1 MTEQNTTGAA
11 SRIARVTCI
20 GGGMIGAGWAA
31 HFMRAGLE
39 VVVYDPAAEREIFL
53 REYLAKAM
61 PALAKL
67 GMAPG
72 ASPTRVHFTTNMEE
86 ALKDTDF
93 VQESATENIDAK
105 IKLIGEI
112 DALMAPDAVIA
123 SSSSGFLAAD
133 LRRAV
138 RHPERILIGHPFNPP
153 YLVPLV
159 EIAGGDAASQAA
171 ATASEFYKSTGCEV
185 VSLDREIAGYIG
197 NRIQYAVLRE
207 ILYIVS
213 QGVADLQAIDTA
225 IASGPAIR
233 WAVMGASSA
242 LFLGARDPTAYGDY
256 AEGFAAEMERGFLA
270 PPDFQPDRQLLR
282 AYGEQVLKG
291 IGANG
296 QAELMELRDA
306 GVVAIRS
313 ALQRAGKPK
322 SV

>member
-1 MTEQNTTGAA
+1 MTEQKTLGAA
-11 SRIARVTCI
+11 NRIARVTCI

-39 VVVYDPAAEREIFL
+39 VVVFDPAAERETFL

-61 PALAKL
+61 PSLEKL

-93 VQESATENIDAK
+93 VQESGPENIDAK

-112 DALMAPDAVIA
+112 DALTAPDAVIA

-159 EIAGGDAASQAA
+159 EIAGGDAAPQAA

-185 VSLDREIAGYIG
+185 VSLDREITGYIG
-197 NRIQYAVLRE
+197 NRIQYAVLKE

-242 LFLGARDPTAYGDY
+242 LFLGARNPTAYGDY
-256 AEGFAAEMERGFLA
+256 TEGFADDMEQGCYLA

-306 GVVAIRS
+306 GLVAIRS
-313 ALQRAGKPK
+313 ALWRGKRKP
-322 SV
+322 

>member
-1 MTEQNTTGAA
+1 MTEQKAPGVAH
-11 SRIARVTCI
+11 RISKVTCI

-39 VVVYDPAAEREIFL
+39 VVVFDPAAERETFL

-61 PALAKL
+61 PSLAKL

-86 ALKDTDF
+86 ALKETDF
-93 VQESATENIDAK
+93 VQESGPENIDAK

-112 DALMAPDAVIA
+112 DALTAPDAVIA

-133 LRRAV
+133 LRRAA

-242 LFLGARDPTAYGDY
+242 LFLGARNPTAYGDY
-256 AEGFAAEMERGFLA
+256 AEGIAAEMERYLA
-270 PPDFQPDRQLLR
+270 PPDFQPDRQLMR
-282 AYGEQVLKG
+282 AYGEEVLKG

-296 QAELMELRDA
+296 QSELMELRDA
-306 GVVAIRS
+306 GVVAIRA
-313 ALQRAGKPK
+313 ALQRAKK
-322 SV
+322 A

>member
-1 MTEQNTTGAA
+1 MTEKKRSGAA
-11 SRIARVTCI
+11 NRIARVTCI

-31 HFMRAGLE
+31 HFMRASLK
-39 VVVYDPAAEREIFL
+39 VVVYSPAAERETFL

-72 ASPTRVHFTTNMEE
+72 ASPTRVHFTTNMED

-112 DALMAPDAVIA
+112 DGLTAPSVVIA

-133 LRRAV
+133 LRRAA
-138 RHPERILIGHPFNPP
+138 RHPERILVGHPFNPP

-159 EIAGGDAASQAA
+159 EIAGGDVASQAA

-207 ILYIVS
+207 ILYIMS

-242 LFLGARDPTAYGDY
+242 LFLATRNPTAYADY
-256 AEGFAAEMERGFLA
+256 AEDFAAEMTGFLA
-270 PPDFQPDRQLLR
+270 PPDFQPDRQLMR

-306 GVVAIRS
+306 GVVGIRG
-313 ALQRAGKPK
+313 ALRRAKK
-322 SV
+322 SLKGA

>member
-1 MTEQNTTGAA
+1 MTEQKTLGAA
-11 SRIARVTCI
+11 NQIARVTCI
-20 GGGMIGAGWAA
+20 GGGLIGAGWAA

-39 VVVYDPAAEREIFL
+39 VVVYDPAAERATFL

-67 GMAPG
+67 GMAPD
-72 ASPTRVHFTTNMEE
+72 ASPTRVHFTTDMEE
-86 ALKDTDF
+86 ALEDTNF

-112 DALMAPDAVIA
+112 DALTAPNVVIA

-133 LRRAV
+133 LRRGV

-159 EIAGGDAASQAA
+159 EIAGGDAASLAA
-171 ATASEFYKSTGCEV
+171 AAASEFYISTGCEV

-207 ILYIVS
+207 ILYIAS
-213 QGVADLQAIDTA
+213 QGVADLQAIDRA

-242 LFLGARDPTAYGDY
+242 LFLGARNPTAYGDY
-256 AEGFAAEMERGFLA
+256 AEGLADEMERYLA
-270 PPDFQPDRQLLR
+270 PPDFQPDRQLMR
-282 AYGEQVLKG
+282 AYGEDVLKG
-291 IGANG
+291 IAANG
-296 QAELMELRDA
+296 QAELMELRDV
-306 GVVAIRS
+306 GVVAIRA
-313 ALQRAGKPK
+313 ALQPAKNT
-322 SV
+322 

>member
-1 MTEQNTTGAA
+1 MTEQKTSGAPN
-11 SRIARVTCI
+11 RIARVTCI

-39 VVVYDPAAEREIFL
+39 VVVCDPAAERETFL

-61 PALAKL
+61 PSLAKL

-72 ASPTRVHFTTNMEE
+72 ASLTRVHFTTNMVE

-93 VQESATENIDAK
+93 VQESGPENIAK
-105 IKLIGEI
+105 IKLIGKI
-112 DALMAPDAVIA
+112 DALTAPHVVIA
-123 SSSSGFLAAD
+123 SSSSGFLAAE

-159 EIAGGDAASQAA
+159 EIAGGDAAPQAA

-185 VSLDREIAGYIG
+185 VSLVREIAGYIG

-242 LFLGARDPTAYGDY
+242 LFLGARNPTAYGDY
-256 AEGFAAEMERGFLA
+256 AQDLADEMERYLA
-270 PPDFQPDRQLLR
+270 PPDFQPDRQLMR

-296 QAELMELRDA
+296 QAELMVLRDT

-313 ALQRAGKPK
+313 ALQQAKENLRC
-322 SV
+322 V